1 MGRRIVR
8 RSVVFSVFLLG
19 GFSLLTAFIG
29 KEVRLYK
36 ISLGK
41 KLFFDPILSSDR
53 TISCASCHKPA
64 FAFSDSSATSLGV
77 HNRKG
82 KRNTPSSMNLSL
94 QNFFFWDGRAKSLEE
109 QALAPIA
116 NPDEMNLPIDRALI
130 RLRNNTSYRAAF
142 RNIYHRDPASADL
155 ADAIAA
161 FERTLETSDSPFD
174 NWKFDN
180 REDAVSESVKKG
192 FIVFNGKGKCIECH
206 FGADFTKN
214 EFRNIGL
221 FNGINL
227 NDSGRA
233 VISNSPED
241 LGKFKIPS
249 LRNIA
254 VTAPY
259 MHNGMLKSLREV
271 IDFYNEPAKIVP
283 DALNRDSLLVKPLG
297 LDAQEKLDLEAFLN
311 SLTDKKFKQT
321 N

>member
-1 MGRRIVR
+1 MR
-8 RSVVFSVFLLG
+8 RSVVFGVYLLAG
-19 GFSLLTAFIG
+19 IILLTAFIG
-29 KEVRLYK
+29 KEPRLDK
-36 ISLGK
+36 IGLGK

-64 FAFSDSSATSLGV
+64 FAFSDSSPTSLGV
-77 HNRKG
+77 HGMKG

-116 NPDEMNLPIDRALI
+116 NPDEMNLPVDRALL
-130 RLRNNTSYRAAF
+130 RLRNNPSYRTAF
-142 RNIYHRDPASADL
+142 RNIYHRDPTRADL
-155 ADAIAA
+155 SDAIAA

-180 REDAVSESVKKG
+180 REDAVSESVKRG
-192 FIVFNGKGKCIECH
+192 FIIFNGKGKCIECH

-221 FNGINL
+221 FNGTNL

-233 VISNSPED
+233 VISKSSGD

-249 LRNIA
+249 LRNVA
-254 VTAPY
+254 VTEPY

-283 DALNRDSLLVKPLG
+283 DALNRDSILAQPLG
-297 LDAQEKLDLEAFLN
+297 LDTQEKLDLEEFLN
-311 SLTDKKFKQT
+311 SLTDKRFKPDK
-321 N
+321 